1 MKKTVKV
8 LCLAV
13 LMIGSAFSASAQF
26 RQSIFFNVNAP
37 TGDFASQVTPMD
49 NRPIL
54 AMPVPTQ
61 NVPLGYSEIGKN
73 ASIGFGLGYR
83 VSYRFDVGY
92 GMVAPFVQADFFWNS
107 ISSSLS
113 NEYRSARADATPT
126 YINVPVQLGVSYL
139 YDQLWNDITPYAEF
153 GIGVDGM
160 FITSEGPC
168 HWTTLTGSTVNSAK
182 YSYDPSFAVAF
193 SFGLG
198 AYFGRHVSAGLYYYG
213 LGQHTINYTK
223 KTIDEGLTDIPLA
236 SQRNYFLANPTSRSV
251 GSFALRI
258 GFHF

>member
-1 MKKTVKV
+1 MKKIVKV
-8 LCLAV
+8 LCLGAM
-13 LMIGSAFSASAQF
+13 LIGTAANAQF
-26 RQSIFFNVNAP
+26 RQSVYLNGNIP
-37 TGDFASQVTPMD
+37 TGDFASD
-49 NRPIL
+49 ASNG
-54 AMPVPTQ
+54 PTLIAAY
-61 NVPLGYSEIGKN
+61 NTGVPLTYEQIGKD
-73 ASIGFGLGYR
+73 ATLGFGLGYR

-113 NEYRSARADATPT
+113 SEYRSARADATPT

>member
-73 ASIGFGLGYR
+73 ASIGFGLG
-83 VSYRFDVGY
+83 
-92 GMVAPFVQADFFWNS
+92 
-107 ISSSLS
+107 SLS
-113 NEYRSARADATPT
+113 SEYRSARADATPT

>member
-1 MKKTVKV
+1 MKRTVKV
-8 LCLAV
+8 LCFAAV
-13 LMIGSAFSASAQF
+13 IIGTSISASAQF

-37 TGDFASQVTPMD
+37 TGDFASPVTSSD
-49 NRPIL
+49 SRYFL
-54 AMPVPTQ
+54 SMPEPAHS
-61 NVPLGYSEIGKN
+61 VPLGYSEIGKN

-92 GMVAPFVQADFFWNS
+92 GMVAPFLQADFFWNS
-107 ISSSLS
+107 IDSKLS
-113 NEYRSARADATPT
+113 AEYRAARADATPT

-153 GIGVDGM
+153 GIGMDGM

-168 HWTTLTGSTVNSAK
+168 HWTNPLTGTTHNSGKFA
-182 YSYDPSFAVAF
+182 YDPSFAVAF

-198 AYFGRHVSAGLYYYG
+198 AYFGRHVSAGLYYYA
-213 LGQHTINYTK
+213 LGQHTIDYTQ
-223 KTIDEGLTDIPLA
+223 KTQKEALDDI
-236 SQRNYFLANPTSRSV
+236 SRNYYLANPTSRSV

>member
-1 MKKTVKV
+1 M
-8 LCLAV
+8 CLTAIM
-13 LMIGSAFSASAQF
+13 LGIGTMAQAQF
-26 RQSIFFNVNAP
+26 RQSIYLNGNIP
-37 TGDFASQVTPMD
+37 TGNFGSSASAGPDLNLLVTP
-49 NRPIL
+49 PSTL
-54 AMPVPTQ
+54 FPTSG
-61 NVPLGYSEIGKN
+61 VPLTTEQIGKD

-113 NEYRSARADATPT
+113 NEYRAARADATPT

>member
-1 MKKTVKV
+1 MKRTVKV
-8 LCLAV
+8 LCLAA
-13 LMIGSAFSASAQF
+13 LMIGSCLSASAQF

-37 TGDFASQVTPMD
+37 TGDFASAVTPAD
-49 NRPIL
+49 NRNVW
-54 AMPVPTQ
+54 AMPVATQ
-61 NVPLGYSEIGKN
+61 SVPLGYTEIGKN

-83 VSYRFDVGY
+83 VSYRFDVGM
-92 GMVAPFVQADFFWNS
+92 GMVAPFLQADFFWNS

-113 NEYRSARADATPT
+113 DEYRAARADATPT

-168 HWTTLTGSTVNSAK
+168 HWTAPITGTTISSGK

-198 AYFGRHVSAGLYYYG
+198 AYFGRHVSAGLYYYA
-213 LGQHTINYTK
+213 LGQHTIDYTA
-223 KTIDEGLTDIPLA
+223 KTQKEALSDLE
-236 SQRNYFLANPTSRSV
+236 RNYYLANPTSRSV